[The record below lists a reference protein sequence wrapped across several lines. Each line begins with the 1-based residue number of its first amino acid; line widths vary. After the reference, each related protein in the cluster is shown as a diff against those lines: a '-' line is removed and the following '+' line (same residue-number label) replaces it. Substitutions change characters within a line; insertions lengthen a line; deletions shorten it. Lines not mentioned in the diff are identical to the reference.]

1 MPRSVQ
7 KEFALALG
15 ARGLGGGV
23 RRPGLYPPKVEMF
36 EPKATR
42 ALAPAGVRFLKIGN
56 LGNGP
61 FGFLGRGRI
70 GKGNPR
76 LDHFGRRLRWPESLP
91 VLVDRLMAYLHSEL
105 ITDNLG
111 EFS

>member
-1 MPRSVQ
+1 M
-7 KEFALALG
+7 
-15 ARGLGGGV
+15 GGI
-23 RRPGLYPPKVEMF
+23 RMF

-42 ALAPAGVRFLKIGN
+42 SLAPACVRFLKIGK

-70 GKGNPR
+70 GKLNRR
-76 LDHFGRRLRWPESLP
+76 LDHFGLRLRLPEFLP

-105 ITDNLG
+105 IADNLG

>member
-1 MPRSVQ
+1 M
-7 KEFALALG
+7 
-15 ARGLGGGV
+15 
-23 RRPGLYPPKVEMF
+23 
-36 EPKATR
+36 
-42 ALAPAGVRFLKIGN
+42 RFLKIEK

-61 FGFLGRGRI
+61 LGFLRRGRL
-70 GKGNPR
+70 GKRNRR

-105 ITDNLG
+105 IADTLG